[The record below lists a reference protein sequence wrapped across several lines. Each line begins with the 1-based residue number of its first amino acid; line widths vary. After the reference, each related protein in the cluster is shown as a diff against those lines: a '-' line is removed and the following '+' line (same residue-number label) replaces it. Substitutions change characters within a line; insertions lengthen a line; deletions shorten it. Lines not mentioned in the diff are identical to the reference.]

1 VAVGDSILC
10 WTAHPVWKSLFEV
23 SKFVRTLNL
32 IKTHC
37 NVEWLTPS
45 QSRALA
51 ALKDALRVP
60 GTVNLCGPA
69 GVGKTFLAW
78 ILAGELGYTYF
89 PHLKHFM
96 QAEEATTP
104 GVIIDNGQSNRQSH
118 RNTLKALQ
126 LRGVA
131 RAVLIT
137 RELVHDYTRYVE
149 LSLLPEDRAKV
160 RRNLAS
166 VGHLTRDA
174 EVPSLWYLV
183 NPHL

>member
-1 VAVGDSILC
+1 VAVGGSILP
-10 WTAHPVWKSLFEV
+10 WTAHLAWKSSFKV

-32 IKTHC
+32 IKTHR

-51 ALKDALRVP
+51 ALKSALRVP

-78 ILAGELGYTYF
+78 ILADELGYTYF
-89 PHLKHFM
+89 PHQEHFTR
-96 QAEEATTP
+96 AEKVATP
-104 GVIIDNGQSNRQSH
+104 GVIIDNGQPNRQSH
-118 RNTLKALQ
+118 RNALKALQ
-126 LRGVA
+126 LRDVA

-149 LSLLPEDRAKV
+149 LHLSPEDREKV
-160 RRNLAS
+160 RHNLAS
-166 VGHLTRDA
+166 VGHFTHNV
-174 EVPSLWYLV
+174 EVPNLWYLV